1 MYLKHPIDAVAFF
14 KRIDLCQGDVL
25 LHTRENDTLNLRSQL
40 CRFVFAVAISGNSF
54 FEGARVECTE
64 AADYAVLGDYLIQ

>member
-1 MYLKHPIDAVAFF
+1 MYLNHPNDSVAFF